1 MDLSLFQMENGSS
14 RFIGVANAIKL
25 NDLTF
30 ADAEKRRHTTSRWYR
45 SSGENLTRRCRS
57 DARLYRIKASVT
69 RLHAVFE
76 AESGRGLT
84 I

>member
-30 ADAEKRRHTTSRWYR
+30 ADAVIRLLDGTDLQVKISLE
-45 SSGENLTRRCRS
+45 
-57 DARLYRIKASVT
+57 DAARM
-69 RLHAVFE
+69 
-76 AESGRGLT
+76 RGCT
-84 I
+84 A